1 MKDLDMQ
8 RPASFLRCSHSLGF
22 CASLALLLSAV
33 PARAQAPLH
42 QRIDQAIASGTPQLG
57 KLTAPLADD
66 AEFLR
71 RLYLDLTGTI
81 PTADE
86 ARAFLKDAAPDRRAK
101 LIDRLL
107 ASAGYARHMATA
119 FDVLLMDR
127 RPGKHVPV
135 AQWQE
140 FLRSAFAA
148 NMPYDQLVR
157 AILTADG
164 SEPKTRA
171 AARFY
176 LDRDG
181 EAHVLTRDIGRL
193 FLGMNLQCAQCHDHP
208 IVHQYRQAHYYGV
221 YAFLSRSFV
230 AADKAKKGSVFAE
243 KAEGEVSYQSVFDPK
258 LTKSTGP
265 RLPGGPLL
273 KEPKFDKGKEYR
285 VPPGKGVAPVPA
297 FSRRGRL
304 GELLTAADNAQFRR
318 TAANRLWA
326 LMLGRG
332 LVHPV
337 DFDHAENPPSHPELL
352 RTLADELAALKFDVK
367 ALLKQIALSQ
377 TYQRSSQLPKG
388 VGEVPP
394 QSFAVAQVRP
404 LTPEQLA
411 WAMMQA
417 TELTDAE
424 RKALG
429 KKATEAA
436 VYGKLAANVAQFVRV
451 FGGPAGQPQEGFEAT
466 LDQTLFLQNGALLR
480 GWLAARPGN
489 LADRLTRLAD
499 AAAVADELYLSV
511 LTRYPS
517 GEERKEVADYLAG
530 RGADRPAALQELAWA
545 LLTSAEF
552 RFNH

>member
-1 MKDLDMQ
+1 MQ
-8 RPASFLRCSHSLGF
+8 RPPSLLRCPRSVRF
-22 CASLALLLSAV
+22 YAALAVLVATV

-42 QRIDQAIASGTPQLG
+42 QRIDRAIAAGTPQFD
-57 KLTAPLADD
+57 KLAAPLADD

-71 RLYLDLTGTI
+71 RITLDLTGII

-86 ARAFLKDAAPDRRAK
+86 ARAFLKEAAPDRRAK

-107 ASAGYARHMATA
+107 ASPAYARHMATV

-135 AQWQE
+135 GQWQE
-140 FLRSAFAA
+140 FLRTAFAA

-157 AILTADG
+157 AILAADG
-164 SEPKTRA
+164 ADPKKRA

-176 LDRDG
+176 LDRNG
-181 EAHVLTRDIGRL
+181 ETHVLTRDISRL
-193 FLGMNLQCAQCHDHP
+193 FLGMNFQCAQCHDHP
-208 IVHQYRQAHYYGV
+208 LVNQYRQAHYYGLF
-221 YAFLSRSFV
+221 AFLSRSSVV
-230 AADKAKKGSVFAE
+230 ADTKKKVTVFAE

-258 LTKSTGP
+258 LTKNTGP
-265 RLPGGPLL
+265 RLPDGPLL
-273 KEPKFDKGKEYR
+273 REPKFDKGKAYR

-297 FSRRGRL
+297 FSRRARL

-337 DFDHAENPPSHPELL
+337 DFDHAANPPSHPELL
-352 RTLADELAALKFDVK
+352 RLLADELAARKYDVK
-367 ALLKQIALSQ
+367 AFLKQIALSK
-377 TYQRSSQLPKG
+377 TYQRSSRLPKG
-388 VGEVPP
+388 MEEVPP

-404 LTPEQLA
+404 LAPEQLA

-417 TELTDAE
+417 TGLTDAE

-436 VYGKLAANVAQFVRV
+436 VYARLGANVAAFVRV
-451 FGGPAGQPQEGFEAT
+451 FGGTAGQPEEGFEAT
-466 LDQTLFLQNGALLR
+466 LDQTLFLQNGVLLR
-480 GWLAARPGN
+480 GWLAPRPGN
-489 LADRLTRLAD
+489 LADRLGKLED
-499 AAAVADELYLSV
+499 AKAVAEELYLSV

-517 GEERKEVADYLAG
+517 AEERKEVAEYLSG
-530 RGADRPAALQELAWA
+530 RRADRAAALQELAWA